1 MEGFLEDYCFIKKK
15 EYSKQEKE
23 LSILVEN
30 MINMLRDKEKSLKDE
45 EDDIVRGLAKQ
56 AFMNTQCILNNYR
69 NLMFA
74 CFYYEAYYEE
84 EVKQLSNVLDE
95 IEENVKRL
103 ENFENNGVVM
113 SKILYHAYIE
123 SGKIM
128 TTREIQAEL
137 HIGNSHYH
145 RLKNKAMAFLAVA
158 IGGMLIE
165 NIDKLDVLTTFFE
178 EIFNNCY
185 LASHIHTCK
194 P

>member
-1 MEGFLEDYCFIKKK
+1 
-15 EYSKQEKE
+15 
-23 LSILVEN
+23 
-30 MINMLRDKEKSLKDE
+30 MLRDKEKALKDE

-56 AFMNTQCILNNYR
+56 AFINTQSILNNYR
-69 NLMFA
+69 NLRFA
-74 CFYYEAYYEE
+74 CFWYERYYEK
-84 EVKQLSNVLDE
+84 EVKLLANVLDE

-103 ENFENNGVVM
+103 ESFENNGVAM

-123 SGKIM
+123 PGKIM
-128 TTREIQAEL
+128 KTREIQSEL

-145 RLKNKAMAFLAVA
+145 RLKNKAIALLAVA

>member
-1 MEGFLEDYCFIKKK
+1 MEGFLGDYCFIKKK
-15 EYSKQEKE
+15 EYSKQEKN
-23 LSILVEN
+23 LSILVEK
-30 MINMLRDKEKSLKDE
+30 MINMLRYKEKSLENE

-56 AFMNTQCILNNYR
+56 AFANTQCILNNYR
-69 NLMFA
+69 NLRFA
-74 CFYYEAYYEE
+74 SFYYEMYYKE

-103 ENFENNGVVM
+103 ESFENNGLFM

-128 TTREIQAEL
+128 KTREIQSEL

-145 RLKNKAMAFLAVA
+145 RLKNKAIALLAVA

-165 NIDKLDVLTTFFE
+165 NMDKLDVIATFFE
-178 EIFNNCY
+178 EILDNVLVFR
-185 LASHIHTCK
+185 IHTSK

>member
-15 EYSKQEKE
+15 KYSKQEKD
-23 LSILVEN
+23 LSILVEK
-30 MINMLRDKEKSLKDE
+30 MINMLRDKEKSLENK

-69 NLMFA
+69 NLRFA

-84 EVKQLSNVLDE
+84 EVKQLADILDE
-95 IEENVKRL
+95 IEENLKSL
-103 ENFENNGVVM
+103 ESFDNNGAVM
-113 SKILYHAYIE
+113 SKILYYAYIE
-123 SGKIM
+123 PGKIM
-128 TTREIQAEL
+128 KTREIQAEL

-145 RLKNKAMAFLAVA
+145 RLKNKAIALLAVA

-165 NIDKLDVLTTFFE
+165 NMDKLDVITKFFE
-178 EIFNNCY
+178 EILDND
-185 LASHIHTCK
+185 LVSHIHISK

>member
-15 EYSKQEKE
+15 KHSKDEQEF
-23 LSILVEN
+23 SVLVEN
-30 MINMLRDKEKSLKDE
+30 MINILRDKEKSLEDE
-45 EDDIVRGLAKQ
+45 EDDIVKGLAKQ

-69 NLMFA
+69 NLRFA

-84 EVKQLSNVLDE
+84 RVKQLEAVLDE
-95 IEENVKRL
+95 IEENIKRL
-103 ENFENNGVVM
+103 ESFENNGVVM

-128 TTREIQAEL
+128 KTREIQSEL

-145 RLKNKAMAFLAVA
+145 RLKNKAISLLAVA
-158 IGGMLIE
+158 IGGMLIG
-165 NIDKLDVLTTFFE
+165 NMDKLDVITTFFE
-178 EIFNNCY
+178 EIIDNDLVF
-185 LASHIHTCK
+185 HIHASK

>member
-30 MINMLRDKEKSLKDE
+30 MINMLRDKEKALKDE

-56 AFMNTQCILNNYR
+56 AFINTQSILNNYR
-69 NLMFA
+69 NLRFV
-74 CFYYEAYYEE
+74 CLCYERYYEK
-84 EVKQLSNVLDE
+84 EVKLLANVLDE

-103 ENFENNGVVM
+103 ESFENNGVAM

-123 SGKIM
+123 PGKIM
-128 TTREIQAEL
+128 KTREIQAEL

-145 RLKNKAMAFLAVA
+145 RLKNKAIALLAVA

-165 NIDKLDVLTTFFE
+165 NMDKLDVITTFFE
-178 EIFNNCY
+178 EILDND
-185 LASHIHTCK
+185 LVSHIHISK

>member
-1 MEGFLEDYCFIKKK
+1 MESFLEDYCFIKKK

-23 LSILVEN
+23 FSVLVEN
-30 MINMLRDKEKSLKDE
+30 MINILRDKERPLENE
-45 EDDIVRGLAKQ
+45 EDDIVRELAKQ

-69 NLMFA
+69 NLRFA
-74 CFYYEAYYEE
+74 CFYYESYYEE
-84 EVKQLSNVLDE
+84 EIKQLEDILDE

-103 ENFENNGVVM
+103 ENFENNGLVM

-123 SGKIM
+123 SEKIM
-128 TTREIQAEL
+128 KTREIQSEL

-145 RLKNKAMAFLAVA
+145 RLKNKAIALLAVA

-165 NIDKLDVLTTFFE
+165 NMDKLDIITTFFE
-178 EIFNNCY
+178 EILDNN
-185 LASHIHTCK
+185 SVFHIHTSK

>member
-23 LSILVEN
+23 CSVLVEN
-30 MINMLRDKEKSLKDE
+30 MINMLRDKEKSLADE
-45 EDDIVRGLAKQ
+45 EDEIVRGLAKQ
-56 AFMNTQCILNNYR
+56 SYFNTKTILDNFR
-69 NLMFA
+69 NFRFA
-74 CFYYEAYYEE
+74 SFYYEMYYKD
-84 EVKQLSNVLDE
+84 EVKQLADILDE

-103 ENFENNGVVM
+103 ESFENNGVVM

-145 RLKNKAMAFLAVA
+145 RLKNKAMALLAVD